1 MKVPRWGLFYFLP
14 DRTLSVVSLN
24 KIHKVLEGTNTT
36 EGSVVKIF
44 YGKDL
49 LEAKIITVDGK

>member
-1 MKVPRWGLFYFLP
+1 MKVPRWGLFYFP
-14 DRTLSVVSLN
+14 SHRTLSVVSLN

-36 EGSVVKIF
+36 EGSGVETF